1 MTKSK
6 SFCFVLAAAFSASYL
21 PYKLSFSGIPSTT
34 ECKTCDSYNLVATE
48 HDTGRAGAQDS
59 VPVKRLEQVL
69 DLVVNKPSL
78 ERLTPEN
85 AQKRLSKFVP
95 DFREAWKTVKS
106 ENQWDIEA
114 VQDGDIVRR
123 LLAVFAPH
131 PEKRDSWAFRDL
143 TIDLRSPDAPALFLD
158 VSQRLQH
165 RLGKPKW
172 LSPSRKRPTAMG
184 WPMKDDWGVSLRL
197 NQAEGG
203 GNAVVELFVT
213 SFVEND
219 N

>member
-1 MTKSK
+1 
-6 SFCFVLAAAFSASYL
+6 
-21 PYKLSFSGIPSTT
+21 
-34 ECKTCDSYNLVATE
+34 
-48 HDTGRAGAQDS
+48 
-59 VPVKRLEQVL
+59 LEQIL
-69 DLVVNKPSL
+69 DLVVSKPSL

-95 DFREAWKTVKS
+95 DIREAWKTAKS

-114 VQDGDIVRR
+114 AQDGDIVRR
-123 LLAVFAPH
+123 LLVVFAPH
-131 PEKRDSWAFRDL
+131 TEKRDSWAFRDL
-143 TIDLRSPDAPALFLD
+143 TVDLRSPDATALFLD
-158 VSQRLQH
+158 VSQRLQQ

-172 LSPSRKRPTAMG
+172 LKPSRKKPTAMG
-184 WPMKDDWGVSLRL
+184 WPMKDDWGLSLRL

-213 SFVEND
+213 SFVDND